1 MSDFQ
6 SYLPA
11 LVQDLCEY
19 ATAMGLGPELVESY
33 RKAIEYNTTG
43 GNCRRGKFVAS
54 TSSILV
60 DRELFT
66 TEALHANV
74 VGWCV
79 ELLQAYFLI
88 TDDLIDGSS
97 MRRGKPCWYTLEGV
111 GQLATMH
118 ASLLHSGI
126 FVLLQKYL
134 GRNLGMYQSLANLF
148 HAATFQTAAGQISD
162 TVAAAERQKGLLTH
176 TMDRYRTITHTKTA
190 YYTFFLPIAL
200 ALTLH
205 GRDSPENLAA
215 CMRLVTPMGEL
226 YQAQDDYFDNY
237 SSLAILGKDG
247 TDIREGKCSWL
258 IVTALLKG
266 DTAQRAV
273 LEREYGLADM
283 VAEARVKTVYDQLEL
298 PREFEDYRSRLIGRI
313 EHLIGALSE
322 EGGLKRRVFEN
333 CLETIQDRSK

>member
-1 MSDFQ
+1 
-6 SYLPA
+6 
-11 LVQDLCEY
+11 
-19 ATAMGLGPELVESY
+19 
-33 RKAIEYNTTG
+33 
-43 GNCRRGKFVAS
+43 
-54 TSSILV
+54 
-60 DRELFT
+60 
-66 TEALHANV
+66 
-74 VGWCV
+74 
-79 ELLQAYFLI
+79 
-88 TDDLIDGSS
+88 
-97 MRRGKPCWYTLEGV
+97 
-111 GQLATMH
+111 MH

-176 TMDRYRTITHTKTA
+176 TMDQYRTITHTKTA